1 MAEVKIKFNNNMN
14 INNSL
19 QVGDKAYYSNIG
31 ALPNS
36 DIQYGIAS
44 DTPIYIGI
52 VKSISNNNQDKHIV
66 IETDNNTGVLP
77 TGTSSEFAMFQ
88 KSSEVNVS
96 SLSGYYASVTLS
108 NNSEEKAELF
118 TLSSEVSISSK

>member
-1 MAEVKIKFNNNMN
+1 MADITLKFTNIT

-31 ALPNS
+31 ASPNS
-36 DIQYGIAS
+36 DIEYGIAS
-44 DTPIYIGI
+44 DTPIYIGT
-52 VKSISNNNQDKHIV
+52 VKSINSNNIV
-66 IETDNNTGVLP
+66 VTTDSNTGTLP

-108 NNSEEKAELF
+108 NNSDEKAELF

>member
-1 MAEVKIKFNNNMN
+1 MADITLKFNNIT

-31 ALPNS
+31 ASPNS
-36 DIQYGIAS
+36 DIEYGIAS
-44 DTPIYIGI
+44 DTPIYIGT
-52 VKSISNNNQDKHIV
+52 VKSISSNNIV
-66 IETDNNTGVLP
+66 VTTDNNTGTLP
-77 TGTSSEFAMFQ
+77 TGTSGEFAMFQ

>member
-1 MAEVKIKFNNNMN
+1 MADITLKFNNIT

-31 ALPNS
+31 TSPNS
-36 DIQYGIAS
+36 DIEYGIAS
-44 DTPIYIGI
+44 DTPIYIGT
-52 VKSISNNNQDKHIV
+52 VKEISSNNIV
-66 IETDNNTGVLP
+66 VTTDSNTGTLP

-108 NNSEEKAELF
+108 NNSDEKAELF

>member
-1 MAEVKIKFNNNMN
+1 MADITLKFNNIT

-31 ALPNS
+31 ASPNS
-36 DIQYGIAS
+36 DIEYGIAS
-44 DTPIYIGI
+44 DTPIYIGT
-52 VKSISNNNQDKHIV
+52 VKEISSNNIV
-66 IETDNNTGVLP
+66 VTTDSNTGTLP

-108 NNSEEKAELF
+108 NNSDEKAELF

>member
-1 MAEVKIKFNNNMN
+1 MADITLKFNNIT

-31 ALPNS
+31 ASPNS
-36 DIQYGIAS
+36 DIEYGIAS
-44 DTPIYIGI
+44 DTPIYIGT
-52 VKSISNNNQDKHIV
+52 VKNINSNNIV
-66 IETDNNTGVLP
+66 VTTDNNTGTLP

>member
-1 MAEVKIKFNNNMN
+1 MADITLKFNNIT

-31 ALPNS
+31 TSPNS
-36 DIQYGIAS
+36 DIEYSIAS
-44 DTPIYIGI
+44 DTPIYIGT
-52 VKSISNNNQDKHIV
+52 VKEISSNNIV
-66 IETDNNTGVLP
+66 VTTDSNTGTLP

-108 NNSEEKAELF
+108 NNSDEKAELF